1 MSACEHPAEVQQ
13 SFILRWIQKNAL
25 TAFGREHGFSA
36 IRSIADYRRAVPVR
50 NYEQYSA
57 WTERSAAGESNV
69 LTEEAPNLWLRTSAT
84 TGAPKKIP
92 HTAYWRENHRGPAI
106 YAQWANYLQYHS
118 YLAAHPHATLDL
130 SWERDVAHDW
140 LGHGVPYQAITHR
153 SASLGPKD
161 WTPPWYDAPW
171 FTFGEDTA
179 TYASRMYLRL
189 RHFVGRDL
197 RVLVAV
203 NPSTPLAFA
212 NHLER
217 CAPQLVADIRDG
229 TMLGKPFGSPDREL
243 ARKLDQLL
251 SRKGELRPA
260 DVWPNLNLVVGWKSA
275 SASLYVDQ
283 LHEVFPH
290 AEVLPFSTTGTEG
303 VVTMPVDRH
312 PTAGLLAV
320 TQGYFE
326 FLPEGEHGEAGQ
338 EALGMDELSVG
349 KDYLLVMTQANGLYR
364 YAVGDVY
371 RVLEFVGKVPRLE
384 FVSRDGVFSSFTGEK
399 LTEVQVTEAAKN
411 ALQNVGIRATRF
423 TCCPTWGAPPYY
435 TLVVEPKDA
444 ISEQT
449 RARLDREFDV
459 QLGLAND
466 EYGSKRA
473 SNRLG
478 EAVSKLV
485 APSTFQK
492 YWDERVA
499 NGSSAVQLKH
509 RWLQK
514 DDAIVAPLLRL
525 SGFADTRS
533 AAG

>member
-1 MSACEHPAEVQQ
+1 
-13 SFILRWIQKNAL
+13 L
-25 TAFGREHGFSA
+25 
-36 IRSIADYRRAVPVR
+36 
-50 NYEQYSA
+50 
-57 WTERSAAGESNV
+57 
-69 LTEEAPNLWLRTSAT
+69 
-84 TGAPKKIP
+84 
-92 HTAYWRENHRGPAI
+92 
-106 YAQWANYLQYHS
+106 
-118 YLAAHPHATLDL
+118 
-130 SWERDVAHDW
+130 
-140 LGHGVPYQAITHR
+140 
-153 SASLGPKD
+153 
-161 WTPPWYDAPW
+161 
-171 FTFGEDTA
+171 
-179 TYASRMYLRL
+179 
-189 RHFVGRDL
+189 
-197 RVLVAV
+197 
-203 NPSTPLAFA
+203 
-212 NHLER
+212 
-217 CAPQLVADIRDG
+217 
-229 TMLGKPFGSPDREL
+229 
-243 ARKLDQLL
+243 
-251 SRKGELRPA
+251 
-260 DVWPNLNLVVGWKSA
+260 
-275 SASLYVDQ
+275 DQ
-283 LHEVFPH
+283 LHEVFPD
-290 AEVLPFSTTGTEG
+290 AELLPFSTTGTEG

-326 FLPEGEHGEAGQ
+326 FLPEGDSEETGR
-338 EALGMDELSVG
+338 EALSFDELTVG

-411 ALQNVGIRATRF
+411 ALQIVGIRATRF
-423 TCCPTWGAPPYY
+423 TCCPTWGTPPHY

-444 ISEQT
+444 VPAQLG
-449 RARLDREFDV
+449 ARLNREFDV

-525 SGFADTRS
+525 GGFADNHS